1 MVTAKP
7 LADTNMLLKCATE
20 QLGCPHFCSQG
31 IKIPVYCFG
40 TQYLI
45 DNSLFGGVS
54 HISDEEQSLLDSLL
68 LAQWEERMWKGHF
81 EYDIT
86 ASEIKVIR
94 GRRKFL
100 AQLNSDGGI
109 DCLQD
114 PDKHKM
120 CHQKDLPVFDQ
131 TKHCEELLF
140 CITNS
145 DKADSELIPSAAVPN
160 GAILIV
166 INVNPIEYGHVFLVP
181 HGFDRLYQ
189 VVDARYLEMVVRVA
203 VEINNFSF
211 RVFYN
216 WPRHSH
222 LYFQACYFPDL
233 LPVEHM
239 PVDILFDAGQ
249 KGIQISTVIDYPIK
263 TLLFE
268 SNCNIRMMV
277 EIVSETTRYLLDKE
291 IPYNLMIS
299 DCGKKVFLFL
309 QAQTLSS
316 SCNLSAWECGGYFL
330 FKSRQEFEEV
340 TEAALLKRL
349 STVSLDDEGFA
360 TVKQFCCTMASK
372 IVF

>member
-166 INVNPIEYGHVFLVP
+166 IN
-181 HGFDRLYQ
+181 
-189 VVDARYLEMVVRVA
+189 
-203 VEINNFSF
+203 
-211 RVFYN
+211 
-216 WPRHSH
+216 
-222 LYFQACYFPDL
+222 ACYFPDL